1 MTKKTVFAALAERLQ
16 RNKKLEIAVYAM
28 LALLAVIIFFSSKNA
43 HKDNSG
49 RDNAV
54 GSEAASQSFQDEASV
69 ETRLK
74 SILSKIDGVGAIDV
88 MVTYD
93 TTSELVP
100 AMDTDISTSADSS
113 SQRSYPVTV
122 SGGGEE
128 NPVVLKQVQPKIRG
142 VIVVAQGAEN
152 IAVKVKLI
160 AAVSTVLGISQ
171 ECVDVFSMSGNQ

>member
-16 RNKKLEIAVYAM
+16 KNKKLEIAVYAM
-28 LALLAVIIFFSSKNA
+28 LALLAVIIFFSSRNV
-43 HKDNSG
+43 HKDSG
-49 RDNAV
+49 GESAA
-54 GSEAASQSFQDEASV
+54 GSETASQGFPDEASV

-113 SQRSYPVTV
+113 SQRSYPATV
-122 SGGGEE
+122 SGAGEE

-171 ECVDVFSMSGNQ
+171 ECVDVFAMSGNQ